1 MPVRWDHVDSAEMFF
16 TKCKLTIN
24 KQLERYMRGLG
35 ARRTP
40 IKSVGGH
47 RSRVAPES
55 PTRHREHD
63 IGMQFVWLL
72 TTCFQA
78 PSIVGKSW
86 KRTWPSE
93 AGNTSHTASPSYT
106 AIFHKVCV
114 DLINSSASACAGCAS
129 YRLSTGGVHAERR

>member
-1 MPVRWDHVDSAEMFF
+1 MQPSPNHKPTEPIGGSGPTNNGSPVRDCRSQVHP
-16 TKCKLTIN
+16 C
-24 KQLERYMRGLG
+24 
-35 ARRTP
+35 
-40 IKSVGGH
+40 GH

-55 PTRHREHD
+55 PTRYREHD

-72 TTCFQA
+72 TTFFQA

-93 AGNTSHTASPSYT
+93 ACITSHTASPSYT

-114 DLINSSASACAGCAS
+114 DLINSSQLLLNYIRTSLQVAVDHLG
-129 YRLSTGGVHAERR
+129 RSTW